1 MYNSHY
7 DIIKTAFINNCFDLK
22 EIADIFQE
30 YGITDSFTITF
41 SCESLLKDKKIISD
55 SSFTQELR
63 SVKYDENCRNY
74 RYLEIKGNGFSKK
87 IYDEDTYEET
97 QTGVITILDINN
109 GGTNGVTS
117 DGTPIFIYYCGL
129 EQNEDFLNGH
139 DLNWFTGKKL
149 RLKYKV
155 LYNVFDC
162 GVEDSEHYMEKFEIL
177 D

>member
-1 MYNSHY
+1 MYNSRY
-7 DIIKTAFINNCFDLK
+7 DIIKTAFINNCFDSK

-63 SVKYDENCRNY
+63 RVTYDENCRNY

-97 QTGVITILDINN
+97 QTGVITMSFDADTIGLGQLAAGSEVAIYEGD
-109 GGTNGVTS
+109 TGV
-117 DGTPIFIYYCGL
+117 DVIERFL
-129 EQNEDFLNGH
+129 QQNV
-139 DLNWFTGKKL
+139 
-149 RLKYKV
+149 LKSNSKMSTV
-155 LYNVFDC
+155 
-162 GVEDSEHYMEKFEIL
+162 
-177 D
+177 